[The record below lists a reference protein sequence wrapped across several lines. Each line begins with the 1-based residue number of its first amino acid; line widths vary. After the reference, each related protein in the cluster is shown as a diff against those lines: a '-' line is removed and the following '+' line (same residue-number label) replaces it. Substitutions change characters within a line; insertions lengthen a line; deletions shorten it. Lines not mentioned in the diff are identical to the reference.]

1 MALQLV
7 NGIAYGNLLFL
18 IAAGFTLI
26 FGILRVINMAHGS
39 LFLLGAHAAISAATV
54 TQSVWAG
61 ILAGSLVAALLGAVI
76 ERTLL
81 YRIQGNYLAQVIV
94 TFGVLMIVGDLF
106 QVYWG
111 GTPRIYAL
119 PDSLRASVSL
129 GALRYPVDRLILVA
143 VGPAI
148 AIALWFLI
156 ERTAIGAKVRAA
168 VDDEEIAQAIGIS
181 VPRLRVFVF
190 ALGSL
195 LAGLAGALGSTFIGA
210 KPGVDLDIILLALVI
225 VVIGGPGS
233 LVGSYVAA
241 LAIGMIDSIGKSLWP
256 ELSMFLLFAPMLV
269 VLIVRPYGLFGS
281 PPGVAA
287 AARQIKPISIPAPNW
302 VWRAFDAVRRATA
315 VCSWPIAVAFALSV
329 AMAIP
334 ALGSGFLVTVV
345 VLMLIWSVF
354 AIGLNVMLGYGGMPS
369 LGHALFF
376 GAGAYAMAWSGFA
389 GLSGYVGLVAAIACA
404 CAAALFLA
412 AVAVRARDAQ
422 LLLVTLAVAQV
433 VWGVVFK
440 WRSVTGGDDGLIHP
454 QAFPLMSTGMSPSTN
469 LYVHVAA
476 AFVLA
481 LIAYA
486 WFVRSNFR
494 LLLTGVRTNEPRL
507 LALGYHVD
515 LLRFKAILVSSAF
528 SGFAGGLYAIYSGF
542 AAPELFS
549 VHTSAKVLL
558 MVVIGM
564 AGTFFGPIV
573 GAVTI
578 IGMEEVFSG
587 WTERSNTLLGALYI
601 LVALFVFG
609 GIRLVRRR
617 VGARKSVPLASAVL
631 P

>member
-1 MALQLV
+1 MTLQLV

-39 LFLLGAHAAISAATV
+39 LYLLGAHTAISTATA
-54 TQSVWAG
+54 THSVWAG
-61 ILAGSLVAALLGAVI
+61 LLAGALAAATLAAVI

-94 TFGVLMIVGDLF
+94 TIGVLMIVGDLC

-119 PDSLRASVSL
+119 PDALRASVPM
-129 GALRYPVDRLILVA
+129 GDLRYPVDRLILV
-143 VGPAI
+143 VIGPVI

-156 ERTAIGAKVRAA
+156 ERTATGAKVRAA

-181 VPRLRVFVF
+181 VPRLRVMVF
-190 ALGSL
+190 ALGGL
-195 LAGLAGALGSTFIGA
+195 LAGLAGALASTFIGA
-210 KPGVDLDIILLALVI
+210 KAGIDLDIILLALVI

-233 LVGSYVAA
+233 LVGSYIAA
-241 LAIGMIDSIGKSLWP
+241 LTVGLIDSIGKSFWP
-256 ELSMFLLFAPMLV
+256 EASMFLLFAPMLA
-269 VLIVRPYGLFGS
+269 VLIVRPHGLFGK
-281 PPGVAA
+281 PPGPAA
-287 AARQIKPISIPAPNW
+287 AARQFKPIEILGPDWIWSLN
-302 VWRAFDAVRRATA
+302 DALRRGIA
-315 VCSWPIAVAFALSV
+315 CISWPAATVVALLAVI
-329 AMAIP
+329 AIP
-334 ALGSGFLVTVV
+334 VFGSGFLVTVV
-345 VLMLIWSVF
+345 VLMLIWSMF

-389 GLSGYVGLVAAIACA
+389 GLSGYIGLVAAVACA
-404 CAAALFLA
+404 CCAALFLA
-412 AVAVRARDAQ
+412 AVALRARDAQ

-433 VWGVVFK
+433 VWGLVFK

-454 QAFPLMSTGMSPSTN
+454 QAFPLLWNGLSPSTS
-469 LYVHVAA
+469 LYIHVAV
-476 AFVLA
+476 AFAIA
-481 LIAYA
+481 LLAYA
-486 WFVRSNFR
+486 WFARSNFR
-494 LLLTGVRTNEPRL
+494 LLLTGVRANEPRL

-515 LLRFKAILVSSAF
+515 LLRFKAILLSSAF

-542 AAPELFS
+542 AAPELFG
-549 VHTSAKVLL
+549 VHTSARVLL

-564 AGTFFGPIV
+564 AGTFFGPII
-573 GAVTI
+573 GAVGV

-601 LVALFVFG
+601 LVALFGFG
-609 GIRLVRRR
+609 GIRVVRRR
-617 VGARKSVPLASAVL
+617 VAARRPASLAPEIL

>member
-1 MALQLV
+1 MTLQLV

-39 LFLLGAHAAISAATV
+39 LYLLGAHAAISTATV

-61 ILAGSLVAALLGAVI
+61 IIVGALAAAALGALI

-94 TFGVLMIVGDLF
+94 TLGVLMIVGDLC

-111 GTPRIYAL
+111 GTPRIYSL
-119 PDSLRASVSL
+119 PDNLRASVPL
-129 GALRYPVDRLILVA
+129 GAMRYPVDRLILVA
-143 VGPAI
+143 VGPII

-156 ERTAIGAKVRAA
+156 ERTATGAKIRAA

-181 VPRLRVFVF
+181 VPRLRVLVF
-190 ALGSL
+190 ALGGL

-210 KPGVDLDIILLALVI
+210 KSGIDLDIILLALVI

-241 LAIGMIDSIGKSLWP
+241 LAVGLIDSIGKSFWP
-256 ELSMFLLFAPMLV
+256 EASMFLLFAPMLA
-269 VLIVRPYGLFGS
+269 VLIVRPHGLFGK
-281 PPGVAA
+281 PPGPAT
-287 AARQIKPISIPAPNW
+287 AARQFKPIEIPSPDW
-302 VWRAFDAVRRATA
+302 VWSLIGLLRRGAA
-315 VCSWPIAVAFALSV
+315 HLSWPLAAIIAILAGI
-329 AMAIP
+329 AIP
-334 ALGSGFLVTVV
+334 VLGSGFLATVV
-345 VLMLIWSVF
+345 MLMLIWSMF

-376 GAGAYAMAWSGFA
+376 GAGAYAMAWSGFV
-389 GLSGYVGLVAAIACA
+389 GLSGYVGLLAAVACA
-404 CAAALFLA
+404 CCAAVFLA
-412 AVAVRARDAQ
+412 AVALRARDAQ

-454 QAFPLMSTGMSPSTN
+454 QAFPLVWNGLSPSTS
-469 LYVHVAA
+469 LYVHVTV
-476 AFVLA
+476 AFALA
-481 LIAYA
+481 LLAYA
-486 WFVRSNFR
+486 WFARSNFR
-494 LLLTGVRTNEPRL
+494 LLLTGVRANEPRL
-507 LALGYHVD
+507 LALGYNVD
-515 LLRFKAILVSSAF
+515 LLRFRAILLSSAF

-542 AAPELFS
+542 AAPELFG
-549 VHTSAKVLL
+549 VHTSARVLL

-564 AGTFFGPIV
+564 AGTFFGPII
-573 GAVTI
+573 GAVSV

-601 LVALFVFG
+601 IVALFGFG
-609 GIRLVRRR
+609 GIRFVRRR
-617 VGARKSVPLASAVL
+617 VIARHPALSPVISP
-631 P
+631 

>member
-1 MALQLV
+1 MTLQLV

-39 LFLLGAHAAISAATV
+39 LFLLGAHVAISAATA

-61 ILAGSLVAALLGAVI
+61 LIAGALAAALLGAVI

-94 TFGVLMIVGDLF
+94 TIGVLMIVGDLC

-111 GTPRIYAL
+111 GTPRIYTL
-119 PDSLRASVSL
+119 PESLRASVPL
-129 GALRYPVDRLILVA
+129 GAMRYPVDRLILV
-143 VGPAI
+143 VIGPAI
-148 AIALWFLI
+148 ALALWFLI
-156 ERTAIGAKVRAA
+156 ERTATGAKVRAS
-168 VDDEEIAQAIGIS
+168 VDDEEIAQAIGVS
-181 VPRLRVFVF
+181 VPRLRVIVF

-241 LAIGMIDSIGKSLWP
+241 LAIGLIDSIGKSLWP
-256 ELSMFLLFAPMLV
+256 EASMFLLFAPMLV
-269 VLIVRPYGLFGS
+269 VLIVLPHGLFGK
-281 PPGVAA
+281 PPGAA
-287 AARQIKPISIPAPNW
+287 AAIRQFKPITIACPNW
-302 VWRAFDAVRRATA
+302 LWSIGEMARQGLARL
-315 VCSWPIAVAFALSV
+315 SWPLLALVALLTGI
-329 AMAIP
+329 AIP
-334 ALGSGFLVTVV
+334 IFGSGFLGTVV
-345 VLMLIWSVF
+345 VLMLIWSMF
-354 AIGLNVMLGYGGMPS
+354 AIGLNIMLGYGGMPS

-389 GLSGYVGLVAAIACA
+389 GLSAYLGL
-404 CAAALFLA
+404 AAAVASACLAAVFLA
-412 AVAVRARDAQ
+412 AMAVRAREAQ

-454 QAFPLMSTGMSPSTN
+454 QAFPSLWSSLSPSNT
-469 LYVHVAA
+469 LYVHVAV
-476 AFVLA
+476 AFVAVL
-481 LIAYA
+481 LAYA
-486 WFVRSNFR
+486 WFARSNFR
-494 LLLTGVRTNEPRL
+494 LLLTGVRANEPRL
-507 LALGYHVD
+507 LALGFNVD
-515 LLRFKAILVSSAF
+515 VIRLKAIVLSSVF

-564 AGTFFGPIV
+564 AGTFFGPII
-573 GAVTI
+573 GAVGI
-578 IGMEEVFSG
+578 IGMEEVFSS
-587 WTERSNTLLGALYI
+587 WSERTNTLLGALYI
-601 LVALFVFG
+601 LVALFGFG
-609 GIRLVRRR
+609 GIRFVRRQ
-617 VGARKSVPLASAVL
+617 VAARRPVAVAKAVSS
-631 P
+631 